1 MFFFLRYKAGIES
14 PHVLEVKMKFA
25 TQLRIVLLAF
35 FLCLGN
41 LSQTKCL
48 ITRKI
53 HFVHVW
59 DEAALVQCVT
69 GGGKILNK
77 NFQSQNLLNMSA
89 IFLNTQ
95 ISLSVS
101 KTINRCL
108 TFLFYPCFQF
118 LQSRIIWICPSLL
131 GDSLGCTNVHEHM
144 YVNRVIELQ
153 NTLYYWTG
161 VSGVQFYFNLTQW
174 WKSVTLFEPDQSR
187 KRVCKSRRLE
197 RKRVP

>member
-59 DEAALVQCVT
+59 DEAALVQCHRRGENTKQKLLVT
-69 GGGKILNK
+69 ELAQHVCYFSQYA
-77 NFQSQNLLNMSA
+77 NFAVSIQDYKQMFNVPVLPV
-89 IFLNTQ
+89 
-95 ISLSVS
+95 LSVS
-101 KTINRCL
+101 
-108 TFLFYPCFQF
+108 
-118 LQSRIIWICPSLL
+118 S
-131 GDSLGCTNVHEHM
+131 E
-144 YVNRVIELQ
+144 
-153 NTLYYWTG
+153 
-161 VSGVQFYFNLTQW
+161 
-174 WKSVTLFEPDQSR
+174 
-187 KRVCKSRRLE
+187 
-197 RKRVP
+197 